1 MNAAAATERERL
13 KIIKQ
18 EDNAALIS
26 LSRGNMQIGAGS
38 GFIGGPL
45 DRWRVGIYVFEM
57 GQSL

>member
-45 DRWRVGIYVFEM
+45 DR
-57 GQSL
+57 

>member
-26 LSRGNMQIGAGS
+26 LSLRNMQIGAGS

-45 DRWRVGIYVFEM
+45 DR
-57 GQSL
+57 